1 MSNTVEVI
9 PLLNAQQQGMSATIT
24 NIATK
29 QEVFAQVAQY
39 VAAEVVAEEN
49 KKLDKA
55 AEDPEASLVSRDG
68 GQEHSS
74 YQEQRQQHQ
83 KDDSVETSPS
93 YHNPLAGKLFN
104 TKI

>member
-1 MSNTVEVI
+1 MSNQII

-24 NIATK
+24 DISTRG
-29 QEVFAQVAQY
+29 EVFAQVAQY

-55 AEDPEASLVSRDG
+55 ADDPEAALVSRDG
-68 GQEHSS
+68 GSKQDAA
-74 YQEQRQQHQ
+74 QQNPQQRHE
-83 KDDSVETSPS
+83 KDENVETCPS

-104 TKI
+104 AKV